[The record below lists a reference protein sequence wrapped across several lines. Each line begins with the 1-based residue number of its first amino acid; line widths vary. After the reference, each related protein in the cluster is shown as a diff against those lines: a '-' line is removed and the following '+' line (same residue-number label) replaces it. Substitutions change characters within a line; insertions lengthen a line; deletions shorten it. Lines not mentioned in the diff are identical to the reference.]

1 MLPTCGFVQG
11 ASSAEHKGSKA
22 DEEECRAWDGADC
35 MQPSVCSLKSAI
47 IAALEMQNKIT
58 ACVSDSS
65 LPQSQSESFWGS
77 SKQH

>member
-47 IAALEMQNKIT
+47 IAALEM
-58 ACVSDSS
+58 
-65 LPQSQSESFWGS
+65 
-77 SKQH
+77 